1 MTDTIKNF
9 PNRLHRMTQV
19 FYREVPSQV
28 AARRFVDS
36 LANLLFP
43 VRDRRGMS
51 LKEMDLRWENLQQDF
66 LHIITPLCSGMD
78 CCCERLTARFFAEI
92 PLIYAGLMKD
102 ANLYKSCDP
111 AAYCTEEVILCYPG
125 FYAVMVYRLSHVMHR
140 LDIPVLPRVVSEYAH
155 SQTGID
161 IHPGATIGPR
171 FYIDHGTGIVIG
183 ETTVIGR
190 NVKLYQGV
198 TLGAMSPRGGHGSLP
213 GKRHPT
219 VGDDVT
225 IYSGASILGGD
236 TDIGDGSVVGGNV
249 FLTRS
254 VRSGTRVAAATPAPV
269 LKNPGD
275 PFVYTI

>member
-1 MTDTIKNF
+1 M
-9 PNRLHRMTQV
+9 
-19 FYREVPSQV
+19 
-28 AARRFVDS
+28 
-36 LANLLFP
+36 
-43 VRDRRGMS
+43 
-51 LKEMDLRWENLQQDF
+51 
-66 LHIITPLCSGMD
+66 
-78 CCCERLTARFFAEI
+78 
-92 PLIYAGLMKD
+92 
-102 ANLYKSCDP
+102 
-111 AAYCTEEVILCYPG
+111 ILCYPG

-140 LDIPVLPRVVSEYAH
+140 LNIPVLPRVVSEYAH

-198 TLGAMSPRGGHGSLP
+198 TLGAMSPRSGHGSLP
-213 GKRHPT
+213 VKRHPT

-225 IYSGASILGGD
+225 IYSGASILGGA